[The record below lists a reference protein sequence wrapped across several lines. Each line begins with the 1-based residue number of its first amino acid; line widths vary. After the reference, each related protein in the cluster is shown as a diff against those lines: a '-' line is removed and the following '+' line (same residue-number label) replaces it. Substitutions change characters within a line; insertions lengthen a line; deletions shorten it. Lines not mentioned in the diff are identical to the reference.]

1 MLLMAAFMLLCC
13 SHALAESMQAVS
25 AGRIQNVTLPE
36 GIVTIGN
43 PVITNGKISI
53 RVDDDN
59 TNWTEVLMKAASRDG
74 LGVSLTIAA
83 PDGAVAGVRENFAS
97 DDGETLDAIAR
108 GMAPEWFD
116 YAPEPLAGNSVDGS
130 AMFAEIRFGQTTY
143 VEPVAASGAGTVI
156 CWENA
161 GGQRQYEYVQWE
173 IIHSNAGL
181 REAPMPALTKK
192 MLSSVSAAL
201 PAGVTAEIEMGGV
214 TCTVED
220 FSAITNLP
228 IVINAP
234 AGATEA
240 VVYSI
245 NGEESVPVNGGKVQL
260 TITANSHPT
269 FRNQIAPAQLDYTVA
284 FVSGDGPDAKLHDFG
299 LVTVW
304 LLSKEKAPYP
314 YYNQQGAKPV
324 ANDRLTIWQGNH
336 QVNNKIVYQE
346 RYGNAHLTKAG
357 LNFSANNSGNI
368 RMEVTA
374 PAWAVAYAV
383 SESGGDFI
391 YQTNWG
397 LNISDEKQRIAGGES
412 ITVYNRPLFKTVRA
426 GRALVY
432 LQEGITARYGGYVR
446 VISWY
451 DSENAQTPRLIEYL
465 SITHDE
471 FSEKVR
477 NAVKKNEQDIDEPV
491 AEVTGVS
498 QNNWQLIVQ
507 HDPQSGER
515 AIHYDLH
522 MEDERGVSYKLDG
535 DTAFYVPYPDGLSYA
550 DKDVTYQMYHYS
562 EDYQSYVVVQ
572 LEPTPY
578 GLRFV
583 EDNLSPFVLM
593 WDEKAAA
600 PTPVPTQQP
609 ETNLPKTGDNT
620 HIEWLIALLLLST
633 LGLVCM
639 LRSKRRA

>member
-1 MLLMAAFMLLCC
+1 
-13 SHALAESMQAVS
+13 
-25 AGRIQNVTLPE
+25 
-36 GIVTIGN
+36 
-43 PVITNGKISI
+43 
-53 RVDDDN
+53 
-59 TNWTEVLMKAASRDG
+59 
-74 LGVSLTIAA
+74 
-83 PDGAVAGVRENFAS
+83 
-97 DDGETLDAIAR
+97 
-108 GMAPEWFD
+108 
-116 YAPEPLAGNSVDGS
+116 
-130 AMFAEIRFGQTTY
+130 
-143 VEPVAASGAGTVI
+143 
-156 CWENA
+156 
-161 GGQRQYEYVQWE
+161 
-173 IIHSNAGL
+173 
-181 REAPMPALTKK
+181 
-192 MLSSVSAAL
+192 
-201 PAGVTAEIEMGGV
+201 
-214 TCTVED
+214 
-220 FSAITNLP
+220 
-228 IVINAP
+228 
-234 AGATEA
+234 
-240 VVYSI
+240 
-245 NGEESVPVNGGKVQL
+245 
-260 TITANSHPT
+260 
-269 FRNQIAPAQLDYTVA
+269 
-284 FVSGDGPDAKLHDFG
+284 
-299 LVTVW
+299 
-304 LLSKEKAPYP
+304 
-314 YYNQQGAKPV
+314 
-324 ANDRLTIWQGNH
+324 
-336 QVNNKIVYQE
+336 
-346 RYGNAHLTKAG
+346 
-357 LNFSANNSGNI
+357 
-368 RMEVTA
+368 MEVEA
-374 PAWAVAYAV
+374 PAWAVAYAM

-397 LNISDEKQRIAGGES
+397 LNISDEKQRIAGSERV
-412 ITVYNRPLFKTVRA
+412 TVYNRPLFKTVRA